1 MRTLPECL
9 PKSKGN
15 RLRLVLERR
24 GLRLQNVV
32 EGVYE
37 ASDAFP
43 GITRSL
49 SRLLPYAWVVDRRLL
64 LSLEGQERPFI
75 RSGSMEQEWISTTS
89 LSLFKKDQTCD
100 QGQAIVFAI
109 NSSRKESGISSPL
122 RRLPRELASNNLP
135 FVWFL

>member
-1 MRTLPECL
+1 MLAKIQREQGAIDVGTQE
-9 PKSKGN
+9 
-15 RLRLVLERR
+15 
-24 GLRLQNVV
+24 GLRLQDVV

-37 ASDAFP
+37 ANDAFP

-49 SRLLPYAWVVDRRLL
+49 SRLLPYAWSLDR
-64 LSLEGQERPFI
+64 QEWPFI
-75 RSGSMEQEWISTTS
+75 RFGSIEQKWISTTG

-100 QGQAIVFAI
+100 QGQAIDFAI
-109 NSSRKESGISSPL
+109 NSSSKESGISSPL